1 MSSRA
6 PGGAKPSDEY
16 LVERIREAIASDP
29 RVNELELQ
37 VTVAGEKVF
46 VSGTVATAERR
57 DAIGE
62 VLAAVAPNHEIHNE
76 TSVIPLSP
84 EPEVEELS

>member
-1 MSSRA
+1 M
-6 PGGAKPSDEY
+6 KY
-16 LVERIREAIASDP
+16 LVERIRESIATDP

-37 VTVAGEKVF
+37 VTVSSGKVF

-76 TSVIPLSP
+76 TSVIPLASDH
-84 EPEVEELS
+84 EVEELS

>member
-1 MSSRA
+1 MSDR
-6 PGGAKPSDEY
+6 GTGRGEPSDEY
-16 LVERIREAIASDP
+16 LVERIREAIATDP

-37 VTVAGEKVF
+37 VTVASGKVF

-62 VLAAVAPNHEIHNE
+62 VLAAVAPKHEIHNE

-84 EPEVEELS
+84 DHEVEELS